1 MLSIISKNG
10 EDELML
16 QDIPNYKLSQN
27 YIWYGEFDVNIDG
40 KTYHFTGSMKYTP
53 NETFWLELLV
63 SPDCD
68 LTDKFM
74 NNPFLLSGK
83 EIIIIAAGG
92 LYKEYKDQKL
102 GKNTISE
109 SIADLKADAYGIYKG
124 IFNSKGNCDELV
136 QEKYKKH
143 FGK

>member
-83 EIIIIAAGG
+83 EIIIKGVV
-92 LYKEYKDQKL
+92 
-102 GKNTISE
+102 SE
-109 SIADLKADAYGIYKG
+109 A
-124 IFNSKGNCDELV
+124 FECNSLL
-136 QEKYKKH
+136 
-143 FGK
+143 FI

>member
-74 NNPFLLSGK
+74 NIPTFLFNL
-83 EIIIIAAGG
+83 
-92 LYKEYKDQKL
+92 LL
-102 GKNTISE
+102 ISLICLDVVITE
-109 SIADLKADAYGIYKG
+109 TKSNVDK
-124 IFNSKGNCDELV
+124 
-136 QEKYKKH
+136 
-143 FGK
+143 

>member
-16 QDIPNYKLSQN
+16 QSQN
-27 YIWYGEFDVNIDG
+27 YIWSGEFDVNIDG

-83 EIIIIAAGG
+83 EIIIKGVVSEAFESK
-92 LYKEYKDQKL
+92 LEYA
-102 GKNTISE
+102 TV
-109 SIADLKADAYGIYKG
+109 Y
-124 IFNSKGNCDELV
+124 
-136 QEKYKKH
+136 
-143 FGK
+143 